1 MAQHSEESE
10 GCSGSTRGTPVASS
24 SPQKSLR
31 KQTESLQ
38 RGERRMC
45 AQFAAK
51 RRRALRSATGKK
63 EARPLPR
70 WHGSS
75 TPKSGTWV
83 RGVFACRA
91 AAPRQ
96 RLPSGRVTVRM
107 CGPSRPSCNWSA
119 ACLSWRVERGGCN
132 RCFVSRHWRLSF
144 TLARGTSFKVTR
156 LHALHHRASVACSAQ
171 R

>member
-1 MAQHSEESE
+1 MISHTVLWRLLHRDCEFRV
-10 GCSGSTRGTPVASS
+10 GSGVRLPTTLFTR
-24 SPQKSLR
+24 QKSLR

-51 RRRALRSATGKK
+51 RRLALRSATGKK

-119 ACLSWRVERGGCN
+119 ACLSWRVERGGCKTGFWPLFILPVRN
-132 RCFVSRHWRLSF
+132 PTKVITWVERQ
-144 TLARGTSFKVTR
+144 ARR
-156 LHALHHRASVACSAQ
+156 EE
-171 R
+171 